1 MASPVCLNAA
11 VCYITVADPA
21 LELISMCG
29 IYILTGHVAA
39 CLSTTDAQAIY
50 LFETHLARGFVTFWD
65 LGCLSML
72 SIRQTPTADQFW
84 SPDVT
89 GYGVCHVTDACRCG
103 ESQSAGYEAACEHNT
118 GDL

>member
-1 MASPVCLNAA
+1 
-11 VCYITVADPA
+11 
-21 LELISMCG
+21 
-29 IYILTGHVAA
+29 
-39 CLSTTDAQAIY
+39 
-50 LFETHLARGFVTFWD
+50 
-65 LGCLSML
+65 ML